1 MKESIQLPEKQRMF
15 LEKIEHEAKT
25 FLKAELVLLYYSIHI
40 EEAEAKVQWNLAKS
54 PRGWGFFLG

>member
-1 MKESIQLPEKQRMF
+1 MKESIQLPEKRRIF

-40 EEAEAKVQWNLAKS
+40 EEAEAKVVNVRSAIYESYK
-54 PRGWGFFLG
+54 